1 MISGM
6 QFAQILLNA
15 GFLKYSPTLGEP
27 KTQEVLFV
35 FHCTHKIKNIEV
47 WNNGILKYGIF
58 FYRIIFTFLTP
69 HATVF
74 GCLQRLIIRQ
84 RIT

>member
-47 WNNGILKYGIF
+47 WNNLVF

-74 GCLQRLIIRQ
+74 GSSKTDYSTENHLKYV
-84 RIT
+84 